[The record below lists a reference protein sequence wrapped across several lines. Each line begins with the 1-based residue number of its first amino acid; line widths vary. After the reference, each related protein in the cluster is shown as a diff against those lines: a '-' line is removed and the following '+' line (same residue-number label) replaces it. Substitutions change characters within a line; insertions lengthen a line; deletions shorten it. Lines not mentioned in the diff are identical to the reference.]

1 MTTNRFLV
9 LSALS
14 SAPLLAGCHNQPSAA
29 DFTGAWTGQA
39 ATINA
44 SGSGE
49 SSQYWDLVADPSGR
63 MTGNAS
69 YKISEDQAFTGTN
82 AEGKTVKTD
91 TEQVIGMIDYETGK
105 FIMVETEENG
115 TIYGELLSDGR
126 IKIIRSQPGP
136 NPVVIRTT
144 LIRQAP

>member
-1 MTTNRFLV
+1 MTINRFLV
-9 LSALS
+9 LSALA

-39 ATINA
+39 AAINA

-49 SSQYWDLVADPSGR
+49 CSQYWDLVADPSGR

-82 AEGKTVKTD
+82 AEGKTVKAD
-91 TEQVIGMIDYETGK
+91 TQQVIGMIDYETGK
-105 FIMVETEENG
+105 FIMVQTEENG
-115 TIYGELLSDGR
+115 TIHGELLSDGR
-126 IKIIRSQPGP
+126 IRIIRSQPGP
-136 NPVVIRTT
+136 NPVVIQTT
-144 LIRQAP
+144 LIRQTP